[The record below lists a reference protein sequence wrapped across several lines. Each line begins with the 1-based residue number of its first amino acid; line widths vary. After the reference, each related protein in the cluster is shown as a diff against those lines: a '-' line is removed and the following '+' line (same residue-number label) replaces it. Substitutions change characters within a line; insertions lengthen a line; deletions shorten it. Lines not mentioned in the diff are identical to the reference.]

1 MLPPPA
7 GSGNAK
13 RPATRPPCPRPSLGF
28 DHQSIL
34 VLYRPMVVEVSPKG
48 EPISRLPAGRA
59 RVMTWNIWWRF
70 GPHWQD
76 RQHGLLETL
85 RAVDADVVALQE
97 VWGTAETTQAHEFA
111 GRLGLHAAFAAPSY
125 PPAPATPK
133 TPDHE
138 GVALGIGLLSRWPIA
153 GLRRVELPARHRTS
167 NPVAMVASLAHPA
180 GPLHVVAACLEYEP
194 AYNDDRVAQG
204 HALVDLATDPALDG
218 PLPVIVAGDLNAA
231 PDSPVLRPLHDVLTD
246 AWPAGGGDPTAVTI
260 PSTHPSAP
268 VEAEELIDQRIDH
281 VFLRPGQLGQRVVV
295 ESATLAGAPVAGL
308 YPSDHQAV
316 VCDLS
321 WTATT

>member
-1 MLPPPA
+1 M
-7 GSGNAK
+7 
-13 RPATRPPCPRPSLGF
+13 
-28 DHQSIL
+28 
-34 VLYRPMVVEVSPKG
+34 VLKVTPKG
-48 EPISRLPAGRA
+48 GPMSDLPAGRA

-97 VWGTAETTQAHEFA
+97 VWGTAETTQADEFA
-111 GRLGLHAAFAAPSY
+111 GQLGLHAAFAAPSY
-125 PPAPATPK
+125 PPAPEP
-133 TPDHE
+133 PRIPGHE
-138 GVALGIGLLSRWPIA
+138 GVALGIGLLSRWPIT
-153 GLRRVELPARHRTS
+153 GLRRSEQPARHRTLD
-167 NPVAMVASLAHPA
+167 PVAMVATLAHPA

-194 AYNDDRVAQG
+194 AYNDDRIAQM

-231 PDSPVLRPLHDVLTD
+231 PDSPVLRPLHDVLID
-246 AWPAGGGDPTAVTI
+246 AWSAGGGDSTAVTL
-260 PSTHPSAP
+260 PSAHPSAP
-268 VEAEELIDQRIDH
+268 VGAEELIDQRIDH
-281 VFLRPGQLGQRVVV
+281 IFLRPGQLGQRVVV

-316 VCDLS
+316 VCELS

>member
-1 MLPPPA
+1 M
-7 GSGNAK
+7 
-13 RPATRPPCPRPSLGF
+13 
-28 DHQSIL
+28 SIL
-34 VLYRPMVVEVSPKG
+34 VLYWPMVAEVTPEG
-48 EPISRLPAGRA
+48 RPISDLPAGRA

-76 RQHGLLETL
+76 RQHGLVETL

-111 GRLGLHAAFAAPSY
+111 GQLGLQAAFAAPSY
-125 PPAPATPK
+125 PPAPEAPE
-133 TPDHE
+133 TPDQE
-138 GVALGIGLLSRWPIA
+138 GVALGIGLLSRWPIV
-153 GLRRVELPARHRTS
+153 GLRRAELPARHRPLR
-167 NPVAMVASLAHPA
+167 PVAMVATLAHPA

-194 AYNDDRVAQG
+194 AYNDDRIAQG

-218 PLPVIVAGDLNAA
+218 PLPVVVAGDLNAA

-246 AWPAGGGDPTAVTI
+246 AWSAGGGDPTAVTI

-281 VFLRPGQLGQRVVV
+281 IFLRPGQLRQRVVV

-321 WTATT
+321 WTAGA